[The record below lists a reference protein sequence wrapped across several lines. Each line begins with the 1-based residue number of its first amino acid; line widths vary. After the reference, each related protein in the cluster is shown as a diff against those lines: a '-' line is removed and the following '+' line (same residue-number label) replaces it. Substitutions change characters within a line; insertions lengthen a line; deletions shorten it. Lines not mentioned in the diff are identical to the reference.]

1 MTLDD
6 NPILC
11 GDYDYETGVNY
22 MREYVHSGS
31 KLPDVFVCA
40 NDNIAAGIC
49 AEAEQWGYRV
59 PDDFLVTGFDN
70 LDKAAYFR
78 PQITTVFQDREEI
91 GKLCVDVLLRIWEG
105 KPVEE
110 RNYIPVTCIY
120 GESCGCPNNG
130 MVNYREYIKE
140 KIVAAVKKD
149 EDDSLLVE
157 LEAQMARCNGF
168 REIFEYIVD
177 YFQKLRCDGVY
188 FVVDRKLFAADEDT
202 DFPVEGYDEKN
213 LVVADGFENHKRMAF
228 ASVGEL
234 NRHLEETGSQNA
246 YLFTPIHF
254 REQSVG
260 YLVMKNG
267 RFLYDN
273 PYYYDIHS
281 TIVKTLETQFKQKQL
296 ENAVNKLQMLYNRD
310 PLTGICNRIAY
321 TDIIRPA
328 FAKYQEKG
336 IACAFVFVDADD
348 FKSVNDTYGHEFG
361 DQVLIRIAQVLEE
374 ECPEQGYVCRYGGDE
389 FIGFFPYA
397 TSKKAQQYTDRVQ
410 SRLTKENIMISI
422 GVELTFAGG
431 EETIDEY
438 LSLADQNM
446 YRQKQMRKESRKNID

>member
-1 MTLDD
+1 MPQICFCRRPEDAFGNFERVAAYCECLKKYGMTLDD

-140 KIVAAVKKD
+140 KIVATVKKD

-168 REIFEYIVD
+168 REIF
-177 YFQKLRCDGVY
+177 
-188 FVVDRKLFAADEDT
+188 
-202 DFPVEGYDEKN
+202 
-213 LVVADGFENHKRMAF
+213 
-228 ASVGEL
+228 
-234 NRHLEETGSQNA
+234 
-246 YLFTPIHF
+246 
-254 REQSVG
+254 
-260 YLVMKNG
+260 
-267 RFLYDN
+267 
-273 PYYYDIHS
+273 
-281 TIVKTLETQFKQKQL
+281 
-296 ENAVNKLQMLYNRD
+296 
-310 PLTGICNRIAY
+310 
-321 TDIIRPA
+321 
-328 FAKYQEKG
+328 
-336 IACAFVFVDADD
+336 
-348 FKSVNDTYGHEFG
+348 
-361 DQVLIRIAQVLEE
+361 
-374 ECPEQGYVCRYGGDE
+374 
-389 FIGFFPYA
+389 
-397 TSKKAQQYTDRVQ
+397 
-410 SRLTKENIMISI
+410 
-422 GVELTFAGG
+422 
-431 EETIDEY
+431 
-438 LSLADQNM
+438 
-446 YRQKQMRKESRKNID
+446 